1 MKKKQKNYNQKF
13 KIFGRKKGRKSLQNI
28 STETFDKYLVN
39 LTTDFIS
46 KKIILDIGSGNGES
60 TLFLSRKYPNNLII
74 ASEIYQDG
82 NTNLCQELHRNEIDN
97 VKIFNQNV
105 LILFEE
111 FKLDNLIKE
120 IWILFP
126 DPWPKKKHSKRRL
139 INSSFIEKVFYLL
152 EENGKIYIVTD
163 NSSYFIFFVE
173 LNTEFSQFRNCEF
186 IGRERSIAYDSIRF
200 SSLYIQNWR
209 CINIYSKII
218 KYVT

>member
-1 MKKKQKNYNQKF
+1 LKKKQKNYNQKF
-13 KIFGRKKGRKSLQNI
+13 KIFGRKKGRKSLQSI

-163 NSSYFIFFVE
+163 NSSYFI
-173 LNTEFSQFRNCEF
+173 
-186 IGRERSIAYDSIRF
+186 SILKTFYLSRLFKWNND
-200 SSLYIQNWR
+200 LPDKWDY
-209 CINIYSKII
+209 NIYFGYKTKYFKKALRNKKKSFIIIFQKI
-218 KYVT
+218 